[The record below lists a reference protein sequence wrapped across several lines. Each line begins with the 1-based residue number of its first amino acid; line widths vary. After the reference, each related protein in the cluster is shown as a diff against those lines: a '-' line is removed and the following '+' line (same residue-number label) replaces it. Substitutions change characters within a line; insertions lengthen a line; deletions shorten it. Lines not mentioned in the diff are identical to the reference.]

1 MLFVSSAGQSEAVW
15 QQVSEHNP
23 SGEAERAVNKLW
35 KFNDIQ
41 ISEWLLKWYSG

>member
-1 MLFVSSAGQSEAVW
+1 MLFVISAGQSEAVW
-15 QQVSEHNP
+15 QQVSEHNL
-23 SGEAERAVNKLW
+23 SGKAERAVNKLW